1 MSSGKGSVKD
11 GKGRRRRDVGGDGEG
26 RGRKSGELGGDIEMK
41 YE

>member
-11 GKGRRRRDVGGDGEG
+11 GKGRRWRDVGGDGEG